1 MFEISRRDLIVS
13 AAVTAATLGLNGR
26 LAFIGVAN
34 AQEAKEQ
41 SFQRFRLGS
50 IEITA
55 IYDGIWEKPQDPGF
69 IKNATVDQ
77 TKEAL
82 AAAGLPTNFVPI
94 PFTPYFVK
102 AGEQV
107 VLVDTGTG
115 GQIGGP
121 KAGMFMKNLAAA
133 GLHPEEIK
141 TVLITYFHPDH
152 IFGLMTKGPED
163 KPLFPNAVIHVPD
176 YEYTYWTDP
185 AVIGKLPEGLQPLA
199 KRIQEMFPL
208 LKSRVSRFAGDKEVV
223 PGFRPIDAPGHT
235 PGHTAFHVSAD
246 ADQLILLAD
255 TTNIPALFVKHP
267 GWHVAFDMDPVK
279 AEASRRRLLDR
290 VVTDKTMVAGY
301 HFPFPAVGTISK
313 DGSGYA
319 FTLA

>member
-26 LAFIGVAN
+26 MAFIGVAN
-34 AQEAKEQ
+34 AQQSTEQ
-41 SFQRFRLGS
+41 NFQRFRLGS
-50 IEITA
+50 IEVTA
-55 IYDGIWEKPQDPGF
+55 VYDGIWEKPHDPAF
-69 IKNATVDQ
+69 IQNATVEQ
-77 TKEAL
+77 TKAEL

-94 PFTPYFVK
+94 PFTPYLVK
-102 AGEQV
+102 ADKEI
-107 VLVDTGTG
+107 VLVDSGTG

-121 KAGMFMKNLAAA
+121 KAGAFMKNLAAA
-133 GLHPEEIK
+133 GIRAEEIK
-141 TVLITYFHPDH
+141 TILITHFHPDH

-176 YEYTYWTDP
+176 FEYRYWMDP
-185 AVIGKLPEGLQPLA
+185 AVIGKLPEERRPLA

-208 LKSRVSRFAGDKEVV
+208 LKKQVSRFAGNEDVV

-235 PGHTAFHVSAD
+235 PGHTAFHVSAG

-267 GWHVAFDMDPVK
+267 GWHVVFDQDPIL

-290 VVTDKTMVAGY
+290 VVTDKAMVAGY
-301 HFPFPAVGTISK
+301 HFPFPAVGTIGK

>member
-13 AAVTAATLGLNGR
+13 AAVTAATLGLTGR

-77 TKEAL
+77 TKAAL
-82 AAAGLPTNFVPI
+82 AAAGLPTNYVPI
-94 PFTPYFVK
+94 PFTPYLVK
-102 AGEQV
+102 AGGQV

-121 KAGMFMKNLAAA
+121 KAGMFMKSLAAA
-133 GLHPEEIK
+133 GLRPEEIK
-141 TVLITYFHPDH
+141 TILITHFHPDH
-152 IFGLMTKGPED
+152 IFGLMTKSPED

-176 YEYTYWTDP
+176 FEYTYWTDP
-185 AVIGKLPEGLQPLA
+185 AVIGKLPEGLRPLT

-208 LKSRVSRFAGDKEVV
+208 LKSRVSRFVGDKEVV

-235 PGHTAFHVSAD
+235 PAIRPST
-246 ADQLILLAD
+246 
-255 TTNIPALFVKHP
+255 
-267 GWHVAFDMDPVK
+267 
-279 AEASRRRLLDR
+279 
-290 VVTDKTMVAGY
+290 
-301 HFPFPAVGTISK
+301 
-313 DGSGYA
+313 
-319 FTLA
+319 